1 MKPEKTAKKLDFFRG
16 ELSPAVNAQRVAL
29 YKKHSAYSENKAEWT
44 LADYANTFYLIEK
57 WALAAQYP
65 QASESDFNG
74 FLDRIAQKRAVD
86 ATLAFIKKKGELPP
100 KIYAVRAEQIANI
113 RFSYKGVEILSQCFL
128 IARNA
133 LKKQN
138 PTEAHNPHGVFWQI
152 AQKQAEWL
160 AQDYLKRRGY
170 YIAESNGYAYFYS
183 ADDFKNADSPD
194 DFFNLP
200 WKKSGFFGK
209 NYVWDAVY

>member
-1 MKPEKTAKKLDFFRG
+1 MKTEKSAKKLDYLRG
-16 ELSPAVNAQRVAL
+16 ELSPEIKAQRIAL
-29 YKKHSAYSENKAEWT
+29 YKKHSAYSENKADWT

-74 FLDRIAQKRAVD
+74 FLTRIAQKRAVD
-86 ATLAFIKKKGELPP
+86 ATLAFIKKKSELS
-100 KIYAVRAEQIANI
+100 KKLYAERATQIANI
-113 RFSYKGVEILSQCFL
+113 RFSFNSVAILSQCFL
-128 IARNA
+128 IARLA

-138 PTEAHNPHGVFWQI
+138 PTEAHNPHGIFWQI
-152 AQKQAEWL
+152 AQKQAEEL
-160 AQDYLKRRGY
+160 ANDYLKKRGY
-170 YIAESNGYAYFYS
+170 YIAKSEGYAYCYS
-183 ADDFKNADSPD
+183 ADDFKNADSPA

-209 NYVWDAVY
+209 NYAWDAIY